1 MGRSSKLLNTSL
13 MTCEQ
18 TSLLVRGIERVDS
31 GAVSTGWDTIDKV
44 SVVSI
49 VVPWG
54 KVGSISVELEVT
66 VSWVMWVDEWVE
78 VGVNWL
84 INIVIVNCLSY
95 RSRSSLADR
104 SWSSL
109 DRSSNLDR
117 SLGYKSSRFLTS
129 SSGWNMSSFQ
139 DPETVLPCGV
149 SDSDGLAIII
159 NVAVLAYP
167 LPVSSRLLPV
177 HSSVLLGESRT
188 KSAIS
193 SIESLLFQNLCILW
207 LNKLTT
213 SSSDKTRGG
222 NQSKHDDSQVSHS
235 STLQ

>member
-18 TSLLVRGIERVDS
+18 TSLLVRGIKRVDERVDS
-31 GAVSTGWDTIDKV
+31 GAVSTGRDTICQDIC
-44 SVVSI
+44 I
-49 VVPWG
+49 VCDM
-54 KVGSISVELEVT
+54 VGSISVKLEVT
-66 VSWVMWVDEWVE
+66 VSWVMRVDEWVE

-95 RSRSSLADR
+95 RSR
-104 SWSSL
+104 SSL

-159 NVAVLAYP
+159 NVAVLA
-167 LPVSSRLLPV
+167 
-177 HSSVLLGESRT
+177 
-188 KSAIS
+188 
-193 SIESLLFQNLCILW
+193 
-207 LNKLTT
+207 
-213 SSSDKTRGG
+213 
-222 NQSKHDDSQVSHS
+222 
-235 STLQ
+235 